1 MSTWVAVVAVGVVS
15 YLFRA
20 VPVLALARVELPPV
34 VERSLRHAGP
44 SAMAAM
50 SALALAHHQTSGVG
64 AATLAAVVAVGFSMV
79 LVHREVPLALVV
91 AGGLGL
97 YQIVLLGSRVIGGL

>member
-1 MSTWVAVVAVGVVS
+1 MVFSGSTAT
-15 YLFRA
+15 LFA
-20 VPVLALARVELPPV
+20 GTFGKPVPTATQLVPPV

-79 LVHREVPLALVV
+79 LVNREVPLALVV

-97 YQIVLLGSRVIGGL
+97 YQIVLFGSRVIGGL